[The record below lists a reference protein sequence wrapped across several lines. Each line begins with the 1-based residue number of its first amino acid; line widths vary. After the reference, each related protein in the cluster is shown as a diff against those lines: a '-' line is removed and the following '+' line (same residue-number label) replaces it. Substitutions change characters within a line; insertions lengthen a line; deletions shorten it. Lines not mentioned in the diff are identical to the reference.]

1 MADIG
6 QSLDRQIEIF
16 HELGAAE
23 QEIVIDK
30 DKEYSEYQNLKDT
43 VLQSGNIMVVPS
55 LNHLSGENE
64 GIVAE
69 LQYFKDH
76 KIRLKILDMPT
87 TLVDLPKGQE
97 WVFGML
103 LSILIEGIS
112 SIEKQKKLL
121 KKEKQRQ
128 GIEALKHTSAWENY
142 GRPSFKI
149 PENYQEV
156 MRRWTNGEITAVAA
170 MNLTGIKRTTFYRLA
185 AKYKKGELKL

>member
-1 MADIG
+1 M
-6 QSLDRQIEIF
+6 DRQIVMF
-16 HELGAAE
+16 YELGAAA

-30 DKEYSEYQNLKDT
+30 DKGHSEYQILRST
-43 VLQSGNIMVVPS
+43 LLQSEDILIVPS
-55 LNHLSGENE
+55 LNHLSDENE

-87 TLVDLPKGQE
+87 TLVDLSKGQE
-97 WVFGML
+97 WAFGMF

-112 SIEKQKKLL
+112 SMENQKKLI
-121 KKEKQRQ
+121 KKEKQLQ
-128 GIEALKHTSAWENY
+128 GLEALKHTSAWENY

-185 AKYKKGELKL
+185 AKYKKGELNL